1 MAHVGDR
8 IESELANWSFAGV
21 SEQFDAHISRSVPLY
36 HEGHRLILA
45 MTDSFLPPGSTC
57 YDLGC
62 STGTLLGLL
71 AERNR
76 GKDVRF
82 VGIDT
87 DPGMVDKARETCASY
102 PSVTI
107 LESDLLDAPLD
118 KADVVIAYYT
128 MQFVRPRDRQAAFDR
143 IYEALNRGGAFCCFE
158 KVRAPDA
165 RFQDIL
171 TGVYT
176 DFKLDRGFTPDEIVH
191 KERSLKGVLE
201 PFSTKRN
208 LELLERSGFVDVI
221 TIFKYSCFEGFLAIK

>member
-21 SEQFDAHISRSVPLY
+21 SEQFDAHVSRSVPLY
-36 HEGHRLILA
+36 HEGHRLIMA
-45 MTDSFLPPGSTC
+45 MADFFLLPSSTC

-62 STGTLLGLL
+62 STGTLLSLL

-87 DPGMVDKARETCASY
+87 DPGMVERAREACASY

-107 LESDLLDAPLD
+107 LESDLLDVPFD

-128 MQFVRPRDRQAAFDR
+128 MQFVRPRDRQVAFDR
-143 IYEALNRGGAFCCFE
+143 IYEALNWGGAFCCFE

-165 RFQDIL
+165 RSGAD
-171 TGVYT
+171 
-176 DFKLDRGFTPDEIVH
+176 
-191 KERSLKGVLE
+191 S
-201 PFSTKRN
+201 ST
-208 LELLERSGFVDVI
+208 
-221 TIFKYSCFEGFLAIK
+221 